1 MSSKSDSSGKLIF
14 LIVEKLATNEDE
26 DPGRNSED
34 AKNDRHH
41 LATETGEG
49 GVIDPGKHNN

>member
-34 AKNDRHH
+34 A
-41 LATETGEG
+41 
-49 GVIDPGKHNN
+49 